1 MSILRNMAIKHKLIS
16 IIMLACVT
24 GLVLAGAA
32 FIGWEY
38 RTFRNN
44 MVKNLSTQAEMI
56 AENCKA
62 SLAFQDADDAKETLK
77 ALRVEPSIV
86 FGCIYNKD
94 NQLFATYYHYYAE
107 IKVHPTK
114 FQESGFSF
122 KDGFLTVFKPIVLD
136 GEIVGTVCLRSDMSP
151 MYAMLKR
158 NISIIIAVLLLSSLV
173 AFLMSSRLQKVIS
186 EPILSLSKVAKA
198 VSEEKDYSTRA
209 VKQSNDEVGLLIGS
223 FNEMLEQIQQRDT
236 ELVDAKEKLEVRVDE
251 RTAELTI
258 ANKQLTREIDIR
270 KKAEEAL
277 RESETRL
284 NIVLNSILTG
294 VVIIDAE
301 THVIV
306 DANPLAT
313 KIIGL
318 PKEEIIGKVCHKFI
332 CPAEKD
338 RCPIS
343 DLGQTVDKSERVLI
357 KGDSKEIPILKTVTP
372 TSWKGHRYFVESFV
386 DITERK
392 RAEEQLRKAEEKY
405 RTQFE
410 GALDAIFVADAETGI
425 IIDCNPAA
433 TKLVEQKKSEL
444 VGKSQRILH
453 PPEKIEGEFSDTF
466 KQHLGEKQGQ
476 TLETQIITK
485 TGEIKDVAIKA
496 SLIEV
501 GGKKLMQGIF
511 RDITD
516 RKKAEQALKNLNEKL
531 IQSNQQLQEFTYIAS
546 HDLREPTRKITSFGQ
561 LLAGS
566 LAEKLNDDE
575 RENLNFMID
584 GADRM
589 QQMIEALL
597 LYSRVTTKGVQFE
610 QLDLNEII
618 EQLKGLE
625 LAVKLEE
632 TNGTI
637 SVPEPLP
644 AVKGDATQ
652 IRQLLQ
658 NLISNALKY
667 HKKDAL
673 PEVTI
678 RARKEDNGMVRV
690 EVQDNGIGIKREQC
704 NKLFVMF
711 RRLHSKD
718 EYEGT
723 GIGLAVCKRIIE
735 RHRGEIGI
743 ESTYGQGSTFWFTLP
758 TLGGVQKQ
766 QNEPVL
772 DFAKPENNHN

>member
-38 RTFRNN
+38 STFRNN
-44 MVKNLSTQAEMI
+44 MVQNLSTQAEMI

-62 SLAFQDADDAKETLK
+62 SLAFQDADDAKETLR
-77 ALRVEPSIV
+77 ALRVNPSIV
-86 FGCIYNKD
+86 FGCIYSKD
-94 NQLFATYYHYYAE
+94 NKLFATYYRYYAE

-122 KDGFLTVFKPIVLD
+122 RDGFLTVFKPIVLD
-136 GEIVGTVCLRSDMSP
+136 GEIVGTVCLRSNMSP

-158 NISIIIAVLLLSSLV
+158 NIIIIIAVLLLSSLV

-186 EPILSLSKVAKA
+186 GPILSLAEVAKA
-198 VSEEKDYSTRA
+198 VSEKKDYSTRA
-209 VKQSNDEVGLLIGS
+209 VKQSNDEVGLLIGA

-236 ELVDAKEKLEVRVDE
+236 ELVDAKEKLEVRVEE
-251 RTAELTI
+251 RTAELTT
-258 ANKQLTREIDIR
+258 ANKQLTQEIDIR
-270 KKAEEAL
+270 KKAEE
-277 RESETRL
+277 
-284 NIVLNSILTG
+284 
-294 VVIIDAE
+294 
-301 THVIV
+301 
-306 DANPLAT
+306 
-313 KIIGL
+313 K
-318 PKEEIIGKVCHKFI
+318 
-332 CPAEKD
+332 
-338 RCPIS
+338 
-343 DLGQTVDKSERVLI
+343 
-357 KGDSKEIPILKTVTP
+357 
-372 TSWKGHRYFVESFV
+372 
-386 DITERK
+386 
-392 RAEEQLRKAEEKY
+392 LRKAEEKY

-410 GALDAIFVADAETGI
+410 GAIDAIFVADAETGI
-425 IIDCNPAA
+425 IVDCNPAA
-433 TKLVEQKKSEL
+433 TRLVEREKSEL
-444 VGKSQRILH
+444 IGQHQRILH
-453 PPEKIEGEFSDTF
+453 PPERIEGEFSDTF
-466 KQHLGEKQGQ
+466 IKHLTEEQGQ
-476 TLETQIITK
+476 TLETQVITK
-485 TGEIKDVAIKA
+485 NGELKDIAIKA

-501 GGKKLMQGIF
+501 GGKKLLQGLF

-516 RKKAEQALKNLNEKL
+516 RKKVEQALKDLNEKL

-597 LYSRVTTKGVQFE
+597 LYSRVTTKGVHFE
-610 QLDLNEII
+610 QLDVNEII
-618 EQLKGLE
+618 QQLKELE
-625 LAVKLEE
+625 LAVRLEE
-632 TNGTI
+632 TKGTI

-667 HKKDAL
+667 HKKDTL

-678 RARKEDNGMVRV
+678 RAHKEDKGMVRV
-690 EVQDNGIGIKREQC
+690 EVQDNGIGIKREQH

-711 RRLHSKD
+711 RRLHSRD

-735 RHRGEIGI
+735 RHGGEIGI

-758 TLGGVQKQ
+758 ALGSVQEQ
-766 QNEPVL
+766 QSEPALV
-772 DFAKPENNHN
+772 FAKSESNDK

>member
-24 GLVLAGAA
+24 GLVLAGGA
-32 FIGWEY
+32 FIVWE
-38 RTFRNN
+38 RSSFRKN
-44 MVKNLSTQAEMI
+44 MVNNLATQAEMI

-62 SLAFQDADDAKETLK
+62 ALAFQDAEDAKETLK

-86 FGCIYNKD
+86 FGCIYSNDNK
-94 NQLFATYYHYYAE
+94 LFATYYRDFAE
-107 IKVHPTK
+107 LKVHPNGSK
-114 FQESGFSF
+114 KIGYSFS
-122 KDGFLTVFKPIVLD
+122 DGYLTIHKPIVLD
-136 GEIVGTVCLRSDMSP
+136 GEIIGTVCLRSDMSP

-158 NISIIIAVLLLSSLV
+158 NTGIIIAVLFLSSLV
-173 AFLMSSRLQKVIS
+173 AFLISSRLQKIIS
-186 EPILSLSKVAKA
+186 EPILSLAEVAKA

-223 FNEMLEQIQQRDT
+223 FNEMLEQIQQRDI
-236 ELVDAKEKLEVRVDE
+236 ELVDAKEKLEARVEE

-258 ANKQLTREIDIR
+258 ANQQLTQEIDIR
-270 KKAEEAL
+270 KKAEGAL

-301 THVIV
+301 THEIV

-318 PKEEIIGKVCHKFI
+318 PKKKIVGKVCHKFI
-332 CPAEKD
+332 CLAEKGK
-338 RCPIS
+338 CPIS
-343 DLGQTVDKSERVLI
+343 DLGQTVDKSEHVLI
-357 KGDSKEIPILKTVTP
+357 KGDGTEIPILKTVT
-372 TSWKGHRYFVESFV
+372 TMSWKGHRYFVESFV

-392 RAEEQLRKAEEKY
+392 KAEEQLRKAEEKY

-410 GALDAIFVADAETGI
+410 GALDAIFVAEAETGI

-433 TKLVEQKKSEL
+433 TKLVERKKSEL
-444 VGKSQRILH
+444 VGKSHCILH

-466 KQHLGEKQGQ
+466 KQHLRKKQGQ
-476 TLETQIITK
+476 TLETQIVTK
-485 TGEIKDVAIKA
+485 NGEIKDVAVKA

-516 RKKAEQALKNLNEKL
+516 RKKAEQSLKNLNEKL

-566 LAEKLNDDE
+566 LTDKLNDDE

-597 LYSRVTTKGVQFE
+597 LYSRVSTKGVQFE
-610 QLDLNEII
+610 GLDLNEIV

-644 AVKGDATQ
+644 AVKGDDTQ

-667 HKKDAL
+667 HKKDIL

-678 RARKEDNGMVRV
+678 RAHKEDNGMVRV
-690 EVQDNGIGIKREQC
+690 EVQDNGIGIKSEQH

-711 RRLHSKD
+711 RRLHSRD
-718 EYEGT
+718 AYEGT

-735 RHRGEIGI
+735 RHGGEIGI
-743 ESTYGQGSTFWFTLP
+743 ESIYGQGSTFWFTLP
-758 TLGGVQKQ
+758 ALGSVQEQ
-766 QNEPVL
+766 QGEQSLV
-772 DFAKPENNHN
+772 FAKSESNDK

>member
-38 RTFRNN
+38 STFRNN
-44 MVKNLSTQAEMI
+44 MVQNLSTQAEMI

-62 SLAFQDADDAKETLK
+62 SLAFQDADDAKETLR
-77 ALRVEPSIV
+77 ALRVNPSIV
-86 FGCIYNKD
+86 FGCIYSKD
-94 NQLFATYYHYYAE
+94 NKLFATYYRYYAE

-122 KDGFLTVFKPIVLD
+122 RDGFLTVFKPIVLD
-136 GEIVGTVCLRSDMSP
+136 GEIVGTVCLRSNMSP

-158 NISIIIAVLLLSSLV
+158 NIIIIIAVLLLSSLV

-186 EPILSLSKVAKA
+186 GPILSLAEVAKA
-198 VSEEKDYSTRA
+198 VSEKKDYSTRA
-209 VKQSNDEVGLLIGS
+209 VKQSNDEVGLLIGA

-236 ELVDAKEKLEVRVDE
+236 ELVDAKEKLEVRVEE
-251 RTAELTI
+251 RTAELTT
-258 ANKQLTREIDIR
+258 ANKQLTQEIDIR
-270 KKAEEAL
+270 KKAEE
-277 RESETRL
+277 
-284 NIVLNSILTG
+284 
-294 VVIIDAE
+294 
-301 THVIV
+301 
-306 DANPLAT
+306 
-313 KIIGL
+313 K
-318 PKEEIIGKVCHKFI
+318 
-332 CPAEKD
+332 
-338 RCPIS
+338 
-343 DLGQTVDKSERVLI
+343 
-357 KGDSKEIPILKTVTP
+357 
-372 TSWKGHRYFVESFV
+372 
-386 DITERK
+386 
-392 RAEEQLRKAEEKY
+392 LRKAEEKY

-410 GALDAIFVADAETGI
+410 GAIDAIFVADAETGI
-425 IIDCNPAA
+425 IVDCNPAA
-433 TKLVEQKKSEL
+433 TRLVEREKSEL
-444 VGKSQRILH
+444 IGQHQRILH
-453 PPEKIEGEFSDTF
+453 PPERIEGEFSDTF
-466 KQHLGEKQGQ
+466 IKHLTEEQGQ
-476 TLETQIITK
+476 TLETQVITK
-485 TGEIKDVAIKA
+485 NGELKDIAIKA

-501 GGKKLMQGIF
+501 GGKKLLQGLF

-516 RKKAEQALKNLNEKL
+516 RKKVEQALKDLNEKL

-597 LYSRVTTKGVQFE
+597 LYSRVTTKGVHFE
-610 QLDLNEII
+610 QLDVNEII
-618 EQLKGLE
+618 QQLKELE
-625 LAVKLEE
+625 LAVRLEE
-632 TNGTI
+632 TKGTI

-667 HKKDAL
+667 HKKDTL

-678 RARKEDNGMVRV
+678 RAHKEDNGMVRV
-690 EVQDNGIGIKREQC
+690 EVQDNGIGIKREQH

-711 RRLHSKD
+711 RRLHSRD

-735 RHRGEIGI
+735 RHGGEIGI

-758 TLGGVQKQ
+758 ALGSVQEQ
-766 QNEPVL
+766 QSEPALV
-772 DFAKPENNHN
+772 FAKSESNDK

>member
-1 MSILRNMAIKHKLIS
+1 MSVLRNMAIKHKLIL

-24 GLVLAGAA
+24 GLVLAGTA

-38 RTFRNN
+38 STFRNN

-62 SLAFQDADDAKETLK
+62 ALAFQDADDAKETLR

-86 FGCIYNKD
+86 FGCIYNKE
-94 NQLFATYYHYYAE
+94 NQLFATYYRYYAE

-122 KDGFLTVFKPIVLD
+122 RDGFLTVFKPIILD
-136 GEIVGTVCLRSDMSP
+136 GETVGTVCLRSDMSP

-158 NISIIIAVLLLSSLV
+158 NISIIIAVLFLSSLA

-186 EPILSLSKVAKA
+186 GPILSLAEVAKA

-209 VKQSNDEVGLLIGS
+209 VKQSNDEVGLLIGA
-223 FNEMLEQIQQRDT
+223 FNEMLEQIQQRDI
-236 ELVDAKEKLEVRVDE
+236 ELVDAKEKLEVRVEE
-251 RTAELTI
+251 RTAELTT
-258 ANKQLTREIDIR
+258 ANKQLTQEIDIR
-270 KKAEEAL
+270 RKAEE
-277 RESETRL
+277 R
-284 NIVLNSILTG
+284 
-294 VVIIDAE
+294 
-301 THVIV
+301 
-306 DANPLAT
+306 
-313 KIIGL
+313 
-318 PKEEIIGKVCHKFI
+318 
-332 CPAEKD
+332 
-338 RCPIS
+338 
-343 DLGQTVDKSERVLI
+343 
-357 KGDSKEIPILKTVTP
+357 
-372 TSWKGHRYFVESFV
+372 
-386 DITERK
+386 
-392 RAEEQLRKAEEKY
+392 LRKAEEKY
-405 RTQFE
+405 RIQFE
-410 GALDAIFVADAETGI
+410 GTIDAIFVADAETGI
-425 IIDCNPAA
+425 IVDCNPAA
-433 TKLVEQKKSEL
+433 TRLVEREKSEL
-444 VGKSQRILH
+444 IGQHQRILH
-453 PPEKIEGEFSDTF
+453 PPEKFVGEFSDTF

-476 TLETQIITK
+476 TLETQVITK
-485 TGEIKDVAIKA
+485 NGEKKDVAIKA

-501 GGKKLMQGIF
+501 GGKKLIQSIF

-516 RKKAEQALKNLNEKL
+516 YKKAEQSLKDLNEKL

-561 LLAGS
+561 LLAES
-566 LAEKLNDDE
+566 LANKLSDDE

-597 LYSRVTTKGVQFE
+597 LYSQVSTKGVQFK

-618 EQLKGLE
+618 EQLKELE

-632 TNGTI
+632 TKGTI

-644 AVKGDATQ
+644 AVKGDSTQ

-667 HKKDAL
+667 HKKDIL

-678 RARKEDNGMVRV
+678 RAHKEDNGMVCV
-690 EVQDNGIGIKREQC
+690 EVQDNGIGIKREQH

-735 RHRGEIGI
+735 RHGGKIGI

-758 TLGGVQKQ
+758 ASGSVQEQ
-766 QNEPVL
+766 QSEPALV
-772 DFAKPENNHN
+772 FAKSESNDK